1 MVICWIYQNVQKKRT
16 KALANNPD
24 AEYTLLTV
32 IKEQQRLLEDKGLQK
47 TTAQYVK
54 MVKKRDD
61 RVAFLEDSLQLNS
74 NKKV

>member
-24 AEYTLLTV
+24 AEYKLL
-32 IKEQQRLLEDKGLQK
+32 KENHKKDKLIQ
-47 TTAQYVK
+47 
-54 MVKKRDD
+54 
-61 RVAFLEDSLQLNS
+61 FLENSLELNS